1 MLSANYGQ
9 FCRYKMI
16 KQLSD
21 ESMKT
26 GAREIQYFFYSQAF
40 ADGFRTAFAILFP
53 ALLGD
58 YLGHFETG
66 LTISLGAACTNL
78 VDSPGPII
86 HRKNALFITT
96 VLVFCIAG
104 LTSLARMNIYTMGLE
119 IVLATFFFSMFNVY
133 GNRATSVGNAVILV
147 MILTMDAPVEPAE
160 VLPHALLVFAGALFY
175 TILSLLL
182 HTIRPYRI
190 AQRALADCV
199 REISTYLSIKAD
211 FYNVNT
217 GIEEN
222 YRKLVAQQ
230 IVVNEK
236 QDAARELFFKTRQI
250 VKESTTDG
258 RRLVFTFVETVDLF
272 EDITAAYYDYALL
285 RKQFDHTGALELIH
299 HSLKKIAAELDSIG
313 LAMQANASFT
323 RTFDYDEEVR
333 QLKSEIDRIAP
344 KGEAQT
350 LVLRKI
356 LVNIRRILS
365 ELNNINQYFD
375 RDIERKRSKVDHTH
389 FVSHQPLDPKIF
401 WNNLSL
407 ESSAFR
413 HSLRVSIGCLAGFI
427 IVNLLSYG
435 HHSYWV
441 LMTIAFMLKPAFSL
455 TKQRNIERIVGTF
468 AGGIIGI
475 LILVFIPNKTVHF
488 VLMVGLM
495 IATYS
500 FMRIQYLVMVICMT
514 PYILILFSFLGSN
527 FKLVAEERILD
538 TLLGCTIAF
547 AAGYFLFPH
556 WESDQLKEHMRG
568 ILKANAAYLQK
579 IIDALSGK
587 KPSMLEYKLARK
599 EVYLN
604 TANLSAA
611 FQRMLSEPK
620 SKQKKEK
627 DVHQFVVLN
636 HILFSN
642 IATLAT
648 TLLSKDERVHAPEL
662 IHIAKKAR
670 KNLCESSK
678 RFGDDDVLNPSHD
691 GHPMHQEAVLNSD
704 DALMREQLNFI
715 NKLSADIDKTTKT
728 LSD

>member
-1 MLSANYGQ
+1 
-9 FCRYKMI
+9 
-16 KQLSD
+16 
-21 ESMKT
+21 MKT
-26 GAREIQYFFYSQAF
+26 QAREIQYFFYSQSF
-40 ADGFRTAFAILFP
+40 ADGFRATFAILLP
-53 ALLGD
+53 ALLGNYFD
-58 YLGHFETG
+58 FFEVG
-66 LTISLGAACTNL
+66 LTISLGAMCVSLTDA
-78 VDSPGPII
+78 PGPII
-86 HRKNALFITT
+86 HRKNGMFITSAII
-96 VLVFCIAG
+96 FCIAG
-104 LTSLARMNIYTMGLE
+104 ITSLAKLNLYTMGLE
-119 IVLATFFFSMFNVY
+119 IVLVTFFFSMFNVY
-133 GNRATSVGNAVILV
+133 GNRATSVGNASILV
-147 MILTMDAPVEPAE
+147 MILTMDTPIESAQI
-160 VLPHALLVFAGALFY
+160 LPHALLILAGGIFY
-175 TILSLLL
+175 TVLSLLL
-182 HTIRPYRI
+182 NTIRPYRI

-211 FYNVNT
+211 FYNTEIN
-217 GIEEN
+217 IEEN

-230 IVVNEK
+230 IVVNTK

-250 VKESTTDG
+250 VKESTTVG

-285 RKQFDHTGALELIH
+285 RKQFAHTGALELIH
-299 HSLKKIAAELDSIG
+299 HSLKKIAAQLDFIG
-313 LAMQANASFT
+313 LAIQANTSFSK
-323 RTFDYDEEVR
+323 TFDYDEEVR

-356 LVNIRRILS
+356 LVNIRRILG
-365 ELNNINQYFD
+365 ELNTINQYFE
-375 RDIERKRSKVDHTH
+375 RDIKRKNSKLDHSH
-389 FVSHQPLDPKIF
+389 FVSHQPLDAKIF

-407 ESSAFR
+407 KSSAFR
-413 HSLRVSIGCLAGFI
+413 HSLRVATACLAGFI

-475 LILVFIPNKTVHF
+475 LILVFIPDKTVHF
-488 VLMVGLM
+488 ILMILLM

-500 FMRIQYLVMVICMT
+500 FMRIKYLVMVICMT

-556 WESDQLKEHMRG
+556 WESDQLKQYMRG

-579 IIDALSGK
+579 IIDALAGR

-599 EVYLN
+599 DVYLN
-604 TANLSAA
+604 SANLSAA

-678 RFGDDDVLNPSHD
+678 RFGDDEALNSTHD
-691 GHPMHQEAVLNSD
+691 GHPMHQEAILNSD